1 MSLFEFEK
9 GDIIRN
15 TIVSYPKNKFLFY
28 KGDVIY
34 NDSVQELESDW
45 DPSTDNLS
53 KYIPS
58 GHISLYELNID
69 RPSGTNDDNLIRPF
83 AYPGTGWQP
92 TAFQTIF
99 INDIEYVATR
109 DSSGTLVPALVEQD
123 PTSGVLSFSIAP
135 STTEA
140 TTLNDYRN
148 NFGNKEMY
156 GHYPLSSSISSE
168 YHNTPASGNIIDD
181 PAYPAPNSL
190 VNVINFYR
198 YLGSHFDSA
207 VLFGDDFNMISIPS
221 IFYGNKINP
230 GSTRLELIVAGSQ
243 SENITLTDF
252 RKNGELLDQNGDLHG
267 VVLYNEG
274 FVILTG
280 AAQISDNDTG
290 APNDDSTSWRDFAVN
305 SASRT
310 NLAWSI
316 EFEGVTETPVMTMF
330 AHARKNELNH
340 SNNPSFLKLRL
351 PATSSN
357 SHVYREE
364 DSKEIR
370 NVTKT
375 DLLEEEPIFEKE
387 TYISKIAIYDDQK
400 KVIGYARLARPIRKT
415 EEREMT
421 FKLKIDL

>member
-34 NDSVQELESDW
+34 NDSVQELDSNW
-45 DPSTDNLS
+45 DGGADETLS

-69 RPSGTNDDNLIRPF
+69 RESGADDSNLIRPF
-83 AYPGTGWQP
+83 VKGGSGWKP
-92 TAFQTIF
+92 TT
-99 INDIEYVATR
+99 
-109 DSSGTLVPALVEQD
+109 SVE
-123 PTSGVLSFSIAP
+123 P
-135 STTEA
+135 SELPEPDA
-140 TTLNDYRN
+140 D
-148 NFGNKEMY
+148 GNIY
-156 GHYPLSSSISSE
+156 GYYPLSSSISCDYVDKNGNE
-168 YHNTPASGNIIDD
+168 FVDNAGKLKAHALENT
-181 PAYPAPNSL
+181 
-190 VNVINFYR
+190 VNYYR
-198 YLGSHFDSA
+198 YLSSRFNSEE
-207 VLFGDDFNMISIPS
+207 LFHGDDFNIISIPS

-230 GSTRLELIVAGSQ
+230 GSVRLELIVTGSQ
-243 SENITLTDF
+243 DSSIVLSDNK
-252 RKNGELLDQNGDLHG
+252 KNGELLQSNGAFHG

-274 FVILTG
+274 FLILKST
-280 AAQISDNDTG
+280 AQISTHDTG
-290 APNDDSTSWRDFAVN
+290 LASDANISPRWIDFGMHMND
-305 SASRT
+305 RT
-310 NLAWSI
+310 KLAWSI

-340 SNNPSFLKLRL
+340 SNNPSFLKQYTDPDNENSLTRL
-351 PATSSN
+351 PVTSSN

-375 DLLEEEPIFEKE
+375 DLLEEDPIFEKE

>member
-34 NDSVQELESDW
+34 NDSVQELDSNW
-45 DPSTDNLS
+45 DGGADETLS

-69 RPSGTNDDNLIRPF
+69 RQSGTDDSNLIRPF
-83 AYPGTGWQP
+83 VKGGSEWMP
-92 TAFQTIF
+92 TTS
-99 INDIEYVATR
+99 V
-109 DSSGTLVPALVEQD
+109 D
-123 PTSGVLSFSIAP
+123 PSELPEPDA
-135 STTEA
+135 
-140 TTLNDYRN
+140 D
-148 NFGNKEMY
+148 GNIY
-156 GHYPLSSSISSE
+156 GYYPLSSSIDVSIGYSTTQSTV
-168 YHNTPASGNIIDD
+168 NTKIESLRNTID
-181 PAYPAPNSL
+181 YYKYMSKEFNSD
-190 VNVINFYR
+190 NV
-198 YLGSHFDSA
+198 
-207 VLFGDDFNMISIPS
+207 FGPFPLSDDDTPVAKKYALISIPS
-221 IFYGNKINP
+221 IFYGKKIKP
-230 GSTRLELIVAGSQ
+230 GTVRIEIIVEGSQ
-243 SENITLTDF
+243 SENIVVSDV
-252 RKNGELLDQNGDLHG
+252 RKNGELLRVDEQGEPISYQDSNGEEKFSHG
-267 VVLYNEG
+267 IVLYNEG
-274 FVILTG
+274 FAVIYSEQK
-280 AAQISDNDTG
+280 AADIPGVFDAWPSGVGNPWGRNENEFRWIDIG
-290 APNDDSTSWRDFAVN
+290 VPTSSLPVPKI
-305 SASRT
+305 
-310 NLAWSI
+310 AWSI

-340 SNNPSFLKLRL
+340 SNNPSFLKLRI
-351 PATSSN
+351 PVTSSN

-375 DLLEEEPIFEKE
+375 DLLEEDPIFEKE